1 MITASDARALGA
13 VSDDKADDYL
23 RVYVEPKIIAAARVG
38 KTSVFYMVGS
48 RSMWQGVAI
57 SPLHRAIVTRL
68 QALGY
73 TATWQNSYGEFY
85 TPIGEGSK
93 TDRINYGIL
102 ISWEKESN
110 HALEPQKS

>member
-13 VSDDKADDYL
+13 ASDYIVDNYL
-23 RVYVEPKIIAAARVG
+23 RIYVEPKIAAAARDG
-38 KTSVFYMVGS
+38 KSSVFYMVGS
-48 RSMWQGVAI
+48 REMWEVVAI
-57 SPLHRAIVTRL
+57 TSLHRAIIIRL

-85 TPIGEGSK
+85 TPIGDGSK